1 MFPVAMPPIAGSGA
15 ITSIVLL
22 TENDLHNIPQQ
33 AGTAITLLAV
43 QVIVV
48 GCQNVFP
55 ASK

>member
-1 MFPVAMPPIAGSGA
+1 VFPVAMPLIAGSGA

-43 QVIVV
+43 QVIIV
-48 GCQNVFP
+48 GCQNVSP
-55 ASK
+55 ASL